1 MGEVFWT
8 TLKLGLTSFGGP
20 IAHLGYFERTYVRRL
35 EWLTGAQYAQLVALC
50 QSLPG
55 PTSSQVGFLVGLHRA
70 GWQGAVAAWVG
81 FTLPSAL
88 LMYAFAMLAAA
99 LASPAYQGWV
109 QPILHGLVLTAV
121 AVVAQAVW
129 SMARSLC
136 PDWPRRAVAALS
148 CLALLVFA
156 SPATQ
161 IIVMSLGAIAGWLIR
176 QKAAS
181 LGQGAVRLNS
191 AAPSTEGAGTL
202 PERAATT
209 RWGAGHRVGP
219 RTAVVALVC
228 YGLLLGALTALTFLA
243 PHGPLALAAIFYRAG
258 ALVFGGGHVVLP
270 LLRQELVPGGW
281 LSDSDFLS
289 GYALAQGLPG
299 PLFTVAAYLGAASA
313 PEHQSAAWSLLAVLA
328 IFLPGLLLATGGVS
342 LWSLLAKAPS
352 ASAALAGVNASVVGV
367 LAAALYDP
375 VWVSG
380 VRDLADAVTAVTA
393 FALLQRWRLPAPAI
407 AGLCVGVSLAR
418 GLASL

>member
-1 MGEVFWT
+1 M
-8 TLKLGLTSFGGP
+8 
-20 IAHLGYFERTYVRRL
+20 
-35 EWLTGAQYAQLVALC
+35 Q
-50 QSLPG
+50 
-55 PTSSQVGFLVGLHRA
+55 
-70 GWQGAVAAWVG
+70 
-81 FTLPSAL
+81 
-88 LMYAFAMLAAA
+88 
-99 LASPAYQGWV
+99 
-109 QPILHGLVLTAV
+109 
-121 AVVAQAVW
+121 
-129 SMARSLC
+129 
-136 PDWPRRAVAALS
+136 
-148 CLALLVFA
+148 
-156 SPATQ
+156 
-161 IIVMSLGAIAGWLIR
+161 
-176 QKAAS
+176 
-181 LGQGAVRLNS
+181 
-191 AAPSTEGAGTL
+191 GAGTL
-202 PERAATT
+202 PERAPTT
-209 RWGAGHRVGP
+209 RWGAGHRVAP

-228 YGLLLGALTALTFLA
+228 YVLLLGALTALTFLA
-243 PHGPLALAAIFYRAG
+243 PRGPLALAAIFYRAG

-313 PEHQSAAWSLLAVLA
+313 PEHQSAAWSLLAVWA

-380 VRDLADAVTAVTA
+380 VRDLADAVTAVIA

-418 GLASL
+418 GLVSL